1 MILPPFFHFL
11 VILASFFGIEILIV
25 LDSDPRTA
33 ASGVWC
39 TMFFIYMTYT
49 LLTLHLQECAVAGLM
64 LAITQLSAAAS
75 LNYNDPNMS
84 KQVCTQQVFTIQSIA
99 GGSINRYIKWYV
111 FSREGNVLITTW
123 LLHLFAVMHYL
134 VCTISTI
141 LLTFLWNIYTTY
153 ILQKYL

>member
-1 MILPPFFHFL
+1 MLKKLFSPFVL

-84 KQVCTQQVFTIQSIA
+84 KQVCT
-99 GGSINRYIKWYV
+99 
-111 FSREGNVLITTW
+111 
-123 LLHLFAVMHYL
+123 
-134 VCTISTI
+134 
-141 LLTFLWNIYTTY
+141 
-153 ILQKYL
+153 